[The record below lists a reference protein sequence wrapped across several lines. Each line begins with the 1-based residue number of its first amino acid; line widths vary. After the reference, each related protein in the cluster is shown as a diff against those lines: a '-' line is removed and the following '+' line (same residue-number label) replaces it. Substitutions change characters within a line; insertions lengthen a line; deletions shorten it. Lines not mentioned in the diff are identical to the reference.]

1 MLFPTLIRWNTT
13 LNGWQRAATTLESN
27 NSHCPSLAGDSF
39 SGTTAIGASSPTAS
53 GVIPLLGPS
62 IEITAAPSLELRALS
77 LHYRTTTIHDSDV
90 LIACICALVEGGRG
104 LGTISQEGGELSIK
118 RFSFQRV
125 ASAFPPST
133 IPFSLSLS
141 PSRLSISRSVN
152 QETNSR
158 VSRYGRENR
167 CKFLTIAVSWSS
179 FSVAGVVFN
188 RRIIEYWVV
197 AARFTLESNLQ
208 R

>member
-1 MLFPTLIRWNTT
+1 MNLSVSTLILHSRRTGSDEWCFFQ
-13 LNGWQRAATTLESN
+13 LLFVEIRRWQRAATTLESN

-167 CKFLTIAVSWSS
+167 CKFLTIAY
-179 FSVAGVVFN
+179 
-188 RRIIEYWVV
+188 RIVE
-197 AARFTLESNLQ
+197 
-208 R
+208 

>member
-13 LNGWQRAATTLESN
+13 LNSWQRAATTLESN

-104 LGTISQEGGELSIK
+104 LGTISQEGELSIK

-133 IPFSLSLS
+133 IPFSLSLF
-141 PSRLSISRSVN
+141 LVC
-152 QETNSR
+152 
-158 VSRYGRENR
+158 RYRDP
-167 CKFLTIAVSWSS
+167 
-179 FSVAGVVFN
+179 
-188 RRIIEYWVV
+188 
-197 AARFTLESNLQ
+197 
-208 R
+208 

>member
-1 MLFPTLIRWNTT
+1 MNLSVSTLILHSRRTGSDEWCFFQ
-13 LNGWQRAATTLESN
+13 LLFVEIRRWQRAATTLESN

-118 RFSFQRV
+118 RFSLQRSFCV
-125 ASAFPPST
+125 ST
-133 IPFSLSLS
+133 FDHSIFSLSLS
-141 PSRLSISRSVN
+141 LSSVDIAIRKSGN
-152 QETNSR
+152 ELEGFTIR
-158 VSRYGRENR
+158 PREP
-167 CKFLTIAVSWSS
+167 V
-179 FSVAGVVFN
+179 
-188 RRIIEYWVV
+188 
-197 AARFTLESNLQ
+197 
-208 R
+208 